1 MSDDIEFIN
10 NNERLFL
17 DFLDYLF
24 PYLEAEDLV
33 KILEKYRRWL
43 DAKHS

>member
-1 MSDDIEFIN
+1 MSKNIEVIN
-10 NNERLFL
+10 TNERLFL

-33 KILEKYRRWL
+33 KILGKYREWL
-43 DAKHS
+43 DGQ